1 MASSFESAP
10 QGLVAILKTTY
21 SNATGKAGRSK
32 LYSQLYGILWVSSA
46 LMAGNLCIQATSQ
59 SPFFFQYG
67 GKIGT
72 GHCEG
77 NQPTYLFPVA
87 VKEVTR
93 VCFPQ
98 EQDVCFPQEQDAVSR
113 PDTEGNGIHE
123 TLIIIQDL

>member
-1 MASSFESAP
+1 
-10 QGLVAILKTTY
+10 
-21 SNATGKAGRSK
+21 
-32 LYSQLYGILWVSSA
+32 
-46 LMAGNLCIQATSQ
+46 MAGNLCIQATSQ

-98 EQDVCFPQEQDAVSR
+98 EQDAVSR
-113 PDTEGNGIHE
+113 PDTEGNGIHD